1 MSVYSSATSKATIG
15 YEKEKW
21 NIAESLSEVEFAG
34 QKAAYQREKWGKL
47 ESTVADALEVVSTL
61 GGMME
66 DKQVFE
72 EEYLPGAQE
81 AQAKSYFEEHEL
93 ERWGVSY
100 DELKGDKDMYS
111 AYLSEFEPQK
121 LEKKWWDVLGETEYK
136 FGEKGGTYS
145 KGIISAT
152 GRHRKGAADISAL
165 LGEDVSYT
173 TAADILGTGDD
184 EKMIDEVSKNVIEAS
199 QGSDFD
205 KLKEDAKKLQA
216 AKDKAAKD
224 KALLKVLDPSVTA
237 DILAKDYNDGGQ
249 GPMAPDYDVDKSI
262 DPYRKERAL
271 NEPYS
276 TTENVLLRNV
286 FD

>member
-72 EEYLPGAQE
+72 DVYLPGAQE
-81 AQAKSYFEEHEL
+81 TLAREAYEGKLPWEKFKAK
-93 ERWGVSY
+93 
-100 DELKGDKDMYS
+100 KDMYS

-121 LEKKWWDVLGETEYK
+121 VDRPWWDVLGETEYK

-216 AKDKAAKD
+216 AKDKA
-224 KALLKVLDPSVTA
+224 LLKVLDPSVTA

-262 DPYRKERAL
+262 DPYRNL

>member
-34 QKAAYQREKWGKL
+34 QKAAYQREKWGRL

-72 EEYLPGAQE
+72 DVYLPGAQE
-81 AQAKSYFEEHEL
+81 TLAREAYEGKLPWEKFKAK
-93 ERWGVSY
+93 
-100 DELKGDKDMYS
+100 KDMYS

-121 LEKKWWDVLGETEYK
+121 VDRPWWDVLGETEYK

-173 TAADILGTGDD
+173 TAADILGTDKPTMIEEVDKNINKQVKGKDTD
-184 EKMIDEVSKNVIEAS
+184 FEKLA
-199 QGSDFD
+199 
-205 KLKEDAKKLQA
+205 EDARQKQTDREREAMKEKGTLADQLKKQAKEKAEKLQA
-216 AKDKAAKD
+216 AGDQD
-224 KALLKVLDPSVTA
+224 LNQVFQEKVDW
-237 DILAKDYNDGGQ
+237 
-249 GPMAPDYDVDKSI
+249 I
-262 DPYRKERAL
+262 DPTDEFH
-271 NEPYS
+271 EIPG
-276 TTENVLLRNV
+276 
-286 FD
+286 